1 MKLYTTFY
9 MAKKNTSHKELKP
22 IIEDKKEIA
31 ISIPDTDTFKIYL
44 FKTKQ
49 EYIVTKEI
57 GTLIINNKRG
67 KLV

>member
-9 MAKKNTSHKELKP
+9 MAKKKTSHKELKP

-31 ISIPDTDTFKIYL
+31 ISIPDTDT
-44 FKTKQ
+44 
-49 EYIVTKEI
+49 KEI